1 MQVRWPL
8 LLGVTPVQSAVQGST
23 QMQLASHRARVVH
36 KDTSARAVTNPQL
49 SVKQGHLLRLSQ
61 LRARIVT
68 VASTVLVTARQRA
81 RLARTALTQ
90 TRNARQSVV
99 RVHPHSNALRKKILR
114 KPVSLTRPRL
124 KETLLVMRCLLETTP
139 KTAWNI
145 SSAAVGSFAPED
157 IALGKVA
164 QPAPCLRQV
173 QSHRVTVS
181 AQECVFYLQAMMGLA
196 SVLLGQWGEWTAA
209 SVQRA
214 RLVSTRMHQA
224 GSLACLVAQVT
235 TAQNLPANPCRVL

>member
-1 MQVRWPL
+1 
-8 LLGVTPVQSAVQGST
+8 
-23 QMQLASHRARVVH
+23 MQLASHRARVVH
-36 KDTSARAVTNPQL
+36 KDTNAQAVTNPQL
-49 SVKQGHLLRLSQ
+49 SVRQGHLLRLSQ

-81 RLARTALTQ
+81 RLARMARIQ
-90 TRNARQSVV
+90 TRNDRQSVV
-99 RVHPHSNALRKKILR
+99 RVHLHSNALRKKILR

-145 SSAAVGSFAPED
+145 SGAAVSSIAPED
-157 IALGKVA
+157 IAFGKVA
-164 QPAPCLRQV
+164 RPAPRLRQV

-181 AQECVFYLQAMMGLA
+181 ARECVFYLQAMMGLA
-196 SVLLGQWGEWTAA
+196 SVLLGQWGQWMAA

-214 RLVSTRMHQA
+214 RPVSTKMHQA
-224 GSLACLVAQVT
+224 GSLACLVAREP
-235 TAQNLPANPCRVL
+235 TAQNLPTNPCCVL

>member
-1 MQVRWPL
+1 MQVRWPF
-8 LLGVTPVQSAVQGST
+8 LLGVIPAQPAVQGST
-23 QMQLASHRARVVH
+23 QMQPASHRARVVH
-36 KDTSARAVTNPQL
+36 KDTNARAVTIHQPF
-49 SVKQGHLLRLSQ
+49 VRQGRLLWLSQ

-68 VASTVLVTARQRA
+68 VASTVPVTARQRA

-90 TRNARQSVV
+90 TRNAKQGVV
-99 RVHPHSNALRKKILR
+99 RVHLHSNALRKKILR

-145 SSAAVGSFAPED
+145 SGAAVGSIAPED
-157 IALGKVA
+157 IAFGKVA
-164 QPAPCLRQV
+164 RPAPCLRQV
-173 QSHRVTVS
+173 QPHRVTVS
-181 AQECVFYLQAMMGLA
+181 ARECVFYLHAMMGLA
-196 SVLLGQWGEWTAA
+196 SVLLGQSEKPTAA

-214 RLVSTRMHQA
+214 RPVSTKMHQA